1 MKKYKNYI
9 IAVALFTIGIILGS
23 KLSGTAHNSSDK
35 TATTTTQTVSHWTC
49 SMHPQIDL
57 PEFGACPICGMDL
70 IPKESET
77 ENTDIHSITM
87 SKNAMALAN
96 IETAVVGN
104 QNNKQNNQLTLSG
117 SIQTNTDNNAIQTAH
132 FGGRIEK
139 LLYQS
144 KGDYIRRG
152 SLIARIYSPD
162 LVTAQNDFLEAVR
175 MKTSQPKL
183 YEAVKN
189 KLRNWKISNKQ
200 IQQIEKSMQV
210 IQNFNLYADQSGY
223 IDEVLVQ
230 QGSYIK
236 EGGAIYRLSNID
248 KVWAVFDVYE
258 KDIQK
263 IKTGQKLNILV
274 NALGNKHLNGTI
286 DFINPVLNT
295 ASRTVSVRATLEN
308 KSKLLKPG
316 MLIEGKITLK
326 NSENIQQIYVPKTA
340 VMWTGKRS
348 IVYINSQEHKPV
360 FELREVILGSE
371 TNDEYQI
378 ISGLKKGERVVV
390 QGTFTVDAAAQLQ
403 GKNAMMNQAT
413 KKEKNMKM
421 DDNKKMNNTPKKKQ
435 KNNKEMKCGAGKCGS
450 M

>member
-210 IQNFNLYADQSGY
+210 IQIFNLYADQSGY

-348 IVYINSQEHKPV
+348 IVYVNSQEQKPV

-413 KKEKNMKM
+413 KKEKTMKM